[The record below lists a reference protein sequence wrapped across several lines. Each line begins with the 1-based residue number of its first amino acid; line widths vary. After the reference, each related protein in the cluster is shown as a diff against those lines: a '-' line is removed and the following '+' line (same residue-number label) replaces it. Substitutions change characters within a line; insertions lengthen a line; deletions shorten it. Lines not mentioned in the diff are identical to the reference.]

1 MYFVLLVLINI
12 LSIKSLGLKK
22 LPVLSSPVL
31 KLWIQRENSTKNS
44 GKIFRKN
51 TVKSELFISH
61 NKPILDYALMR
72 NVLMELF
79 IHTRIHQGVLNV
91 KKCIVPNV
99 SSLCIQALVRKMK
112 CSFSK
117 EIWNFDSV
125 PTANQWSRKPMGV
138 TILLANVSSNSVIY
152 VEVIGKGVTTDA

>member
-44 GKIFRKN
+44 RKNFRQN

-61 NKPILDYALMR
+61 NKLILDYVLMR

-99 SSLCIQALVRKMK
+99 SSFCIQALVRKMK

-125 PTANQWSRKPMGV
+125 PTANQWSRKPMDV